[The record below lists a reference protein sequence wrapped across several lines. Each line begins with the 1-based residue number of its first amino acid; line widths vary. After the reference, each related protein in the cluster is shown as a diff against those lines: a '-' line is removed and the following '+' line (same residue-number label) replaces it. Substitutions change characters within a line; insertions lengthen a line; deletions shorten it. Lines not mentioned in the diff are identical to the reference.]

1 MARRYLI
8 VIDMQ
13 NDFVTGTLGTTE
25 AQGIA
30 PAVVKPRARSMAR
43 YSSRSTPTAKITPRR
58 RKAETSRPP
67 LHQGLRGLAA
77 HPRALRRPA
86 RAQCPPSSRSRP
98 SAPRNLSMPDARRT
112 QPSRLSPSSLSGVC
126 TDICVVSNALLI
138 KAALPE
144 VPVRVDARLCAGVT
158 PDAHQ
163 AALATMRSCQV
174 QVAGA

>member
-13 NDFVTGTLGTTE
+13 NDFVTGALGTAE

-30 PAVVKPRARSMAR
+30 PAVVEAARTFDGEVLFTLDTHGED
-43 YSSRSTPTAKITPRR
+43 YP
-58 RKAETSRPP
+58 ET
-67 LHQGLRGLAA
+67 QEG
-77 HPRALRRPA
+77 
-86 RAQCPPSSRSRP
+86 
-98 SAPRNLSMPDARRT
+98 RNLPVPHCIKGSEGWQLIPELPDVQRERDARVFEKPT
-112 QPSRLSPSSLSGVC
+112 FGSTELVHYLTHANAAEPIESIELIGVC

-144 VPVRVDARLCAGVT
+144 VPVSVDARLCAGVT
-158 PDAHQ
+158 PDAHE